1 MASIEG
7 KYKLEKSEKFDEF
20 LDKLGVGFMVK
31 TAAKT
36 LKPTFEV
43 AKENDQ
49 YVFRSLSTFKNTE
62 IKFKLGEEFEEDR
75 ADGKRV
81 KTVINKDGDNKFVQ
95 TQFGDKEVKIVREF
109 NGDEVVVVSS
119 ALLNFLILTSFTMNQ
134 SRHLF
139 RLRPVMVSLRF
150 EPTNAFKH
158 ILIATMMDDYPV
170 NHSKN
175 FPLALFIFLVVFFC
189 TSQF

>member
-1 MASIEG
+1 MSQVVG

-43 AKENDQ
+43 SMDGDT
-49 YVFRSLSTFKNTE
+49 YVFRTLSTFKNTE

-81 KTVINKDGDNKFVQ
+81 KTVINKEGDNKFVQ

-109 NGDEVVVVSS
+109 KGDEVEVTASCDGV
-119 ALLNFLILTSFTMNQ
+119 T
-134 SRHLF
+134 
-139 RLRPVMVSLRF
+139 SLRTYKRV
-150 EPTNAFKH
+150 E
-158 ILIATMMDDYPV
+158 
-170 NHSKN
+170 
-175 FPLALFIFLVVFFC
+175 
-189 TSQF
+189 

>member
-62 IKFKLGEEFEEDR
+62 IKFNPSL
-75 ADGKRV
+75 
-81 KTVINKDGDNKFVQ
+81 TVVTYINHTQ
-95 TQFGDKEVKIVREF
+95 TP
-109 NGDEVVVVSS
+109 S
-119 ALLNFLILTSFTMNQ
+119 
-134 SRHLF
+134 
-139 RLRPVMVSLRF
+139 
-150 EPTNAFKH
+150 
-158 ILIATMMDDYPV
+158 
-170 NHSKN
+170 
-175 FPLALFIFLVVFFC
+175 
-189 TSQF
+189 